1 MKKKISL
8 IIICLTMSG
17 SITGNSTVFA
27 QEDYQ
32 TIMEDYKAVIL
43 LLDQINYQYD
53 CALEAIGDC
62 IDGKINLSEAEEK
75 VNGTISAL
83 MEEKESYNFYY
94 KCDEEK
100 AELLE
105 KYQINVSEFET
116 FGNSVKNEYIS
127 SISNLTELSDDLYY
141 AERSDSEYKKLISDQ
156 EDYKELQGYRK
167 GYHYYQSFN
176 YWVSGWNKEMVSYVQ
191 TQIIPE
197 SNHCFFENFKWEN
210 DRDAAKRKAV
220 SYINKY
226 EEGIQQLSENREET
240 EKKKDQNDPK
250 SQENI
255 FEAYEFMFEVPD
267 SWKQK
272 YSGWCKGE
280 NGTSYYGFYDEEVSY
295 KSDHV
300 LMYLILTY
308 DEAFKR
314 EDGFEYTKLDGKTVF
329 GRSIYMAVNIKEPEM
344 ISEDKKFEQQYL
356 EMRSDCE
363 EIPGALK
370 LKTDYPVRK
379 IENDKYSFYLPESWD
394 GNVIITSRKGKT
406 YTSYSFYQ
414 KKSFVLDGG
423 GQLQKIALCDWGS
436 KPDLL
441 DGAQLL
447 AQDEDAQLMFWIGG
461 PTCVTYEANDE
472 EITEEYYKLKDDC
485 QVIVATFK
493 LKK

>member
-210 DRDAAKRKAV
+210 D
-220 SYINKY
+220 
-226 EEGIQQLSENREET
+226 
-240 EKKKDQNDPK
+240 
-250 SQENI
+250 
-255 FEAYEFMFEVPD
+255 
-267 SWKQK
+267 
-272 YSGWCKGE
+272 
-280 NGTSYYGFYDEEVSY
+280 
-295 KSDHV
+295 
-300 LMYLILTY
+300 
-308 DEAFKR
+308 
-314 EDGFEYTKLDGKTVF
+314 
-329 GRSIYMAVNIKEPEM
+329 
-344 ISEDKKFEQQYL
+344 
-356 EMRSDCE
+356 
-363 EIPGALK
+363 
-370 LKTDYPVRK
+370 
-379 IENDKYSFYLPESWD
+379 
-394 GNVIITSRKGKT
+394 
-406 YTSYSFYQ
+406 
-414 KKSFVLDGG
+414 
-423 GQLQKIALCDWGS
+423 
-436 KPDLL
+436 
-441 DGAQLL
+441 
-447 AQDEDAQLMFWIGG
+447 
-461 PTCVTYEANDE
+461 
-472 EITEEYYKLKDDC
+472 
-485 QVIVATFK
+485 
-493 LKK
+493 